1 MKVELTRI
9 APDDSATPEFGRW
22 LLRVVV
28 EDNEP
33 ADAVEI
39 AMVQWFQRNPCVISY
54 THYTDA
60 ANKTIEAK
68 VSTSGFDD
76 FDVEKLAQQFLTG
89 IATYLPEAEQ
99 FVRVMRGQ
107 MHPPSARER
116 MVRMVKQHPVSTTA
130 GGTSLIWLIVLVFD
144 LLRSC

>member
-9 APDDSATPEFGRW
+9 APDDSGTPEFGRW
-22 LLRVVV
+22 LLRVIV

-39 AMVQWFQRNPCVISY
+39 AMVQWFQRDPRVISY

-60 ANKTIEAK
+60 ANRTIEAK
-68 VSTSGFDD
+68 VSTLGLAD
-76 FDVEKLAQQFLTG
+76 FDLDTVTQQILTG
-89 IATYLPEAEQ
+89 IARYLPEAEQ

-107 MHPPSARER
+107 MHPPTARER

-130 GGTSLIWLIVLVFD
+130 GGTSLIWLVVLVFD